1 VPARLALIVTI
12 AVVAGL
18 AGCQAGPASPST
30 ASPPPAS
37 PPLSAAALPRP
48 AHIVVVV
55 EENHSY
61 SDIIGNADAP
71 YINALAS
78 RGALMTS
85 SFAVAHPSEP
95 NYMALFA
102 GGTFGLGSD
111 ACPVNE
117 GAAANLGSEL
127 IAAGDSFTGYAEGL
141 PSPGS
146 AVCSAGE
153 YARKHAPW
161 ANFSNIPASSQLPFS
176 DFPADYSR
184 LPTVSFVIP
193 DLLHDMHDG
202 TVAEGD
208 TWLKDHLSGYATWAR
223 THDSLLIITWDEDD
237 YSQNNQIPTIIAGQ
251 PVTQGRYGQRINH
264 YNVLATIEAMYGLP
278 ARTGAGPVGG
288 VWSS

>member
-1 VPARLALIVTI
+1 VPVRLALVVTVI
-12 AVVAGL
+12 VVAGL
-18 AGCQAGPASPST
+18 VGCQAGPASPSS
-30 ASPPPAS
+30 ASPPA
-37 PPLSAAALPRP
+37 AGAALPRP
-48 AHIVVVV
+48 AHVVVVV
-55 EENHSY
+55 EENRSY

-102 GGTFGLGSD
+102 GATFGLSSD

-127 IAAGDSFTGYAEGL
+127 IAAGDSFAGYSEGL
-141 PSPGS
+141 PSQGS

-161 ANFSNIPASSQLPFS
+161 ANFTNIPASSQLPFS
-176 DFPADYSR
+176 AFPAEYSR
-184 LPTVSFVIP
+184 LPTVSFAIP
-193 DLLHDMHDG
+193 NLLHDMHDG
-202 TVAEGD
+202 TIAEGD

-223 THDSLLIITWDEDD
+223 THGSLLVITWDEDD
-237 YSQNNQIPTIIAGQ
+237 YSQSNQIPTIIAGQ
-251 PVTQGRYGQRINH
+251 GVKPGRYGQTINH
-264 YNVLATIEAMYGLP
+264 YGVLATIEAMYGLP
-278 ARTGAGPVGG
+278 ASTAAGPVAGP
-288 VWSS
+288 WSS